1 METTLTKAD
10 LVAEVAKNNGFT
22 KKDAEEVVEMVL
34 ESIKEALAS
43 ADFKERRTQDQ
54 SPTPE
59 GKKVLKF
66 GVLRFKVNTQGGP
79 AKRRS

>member
-1 METTLTKAD
+1 MEKTLTKAD

-59 GKKVLKF
+59 RKKVLKF

-79 AKRRS
+79 AKRKS